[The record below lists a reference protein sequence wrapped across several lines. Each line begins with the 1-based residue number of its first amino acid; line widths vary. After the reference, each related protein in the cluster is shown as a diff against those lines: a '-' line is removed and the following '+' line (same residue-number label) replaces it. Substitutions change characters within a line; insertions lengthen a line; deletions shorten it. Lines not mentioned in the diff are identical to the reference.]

1 MGMNITPE
9 ISKKSKYWIS
19 RHRYYELKHFCLQYY
34 NWHREWK
41 TLVESNLI
49 TKYDKTVK
57 SDDISRKVEENAIR
71 AESLARK
78 MDLVR
83 KTAYDSSTGLQSYI
97 FKAVTENLSYTYL
110 REKCRI
116 PCCKDVYYEEY
127 RRFFWLL
134 DKARD

>member
-1 MGMNITPE
+1 MGTNITPE
-9 ISKKSKYWIS
+9 VSKKSKYWIS

-34 NWHREWK
+34 SWHSEWK
-41 TLVESNLI
+41 ALVHSNL
-49 TKYDKTVK
+49 TAKYDKTIK

-71 AESLARK
+71 AESLARR

-83 KTAYDSSTGLQSYI
+83 KTAYDSSTDLQSYI

-110 REKCRI
+110 RERCQI

-134 DKARD
+134 DKVRD